1 LVVKDKLERPDEMIV
16 YANWISSF
24 KEYQLA
30 GEKIQA
36 GIELPEKCPRCQG
49 LEVFWRH
56 GKYQR
61 RVREKDGESVPVK
74 IYRYIC
80 KVCAQTVSC
89 LYGFLAAYRQY
100 AVSVVAEAVE
110 AYATKATTYR
120 ELSWAAD
127 AAKSA
132 EVSTIFCWVRDLSRQ
147 AEQLLPAIQKEMP
160 LDLLWQE
167 KEAEIPACLNA
178 CKAKS
183 EGKKEMLHQ
192 LAELVALTARWFGAG
207 QGLICL
213 HEYMV
218 AKAETCQS
226 IMSGHKLRLSAPQ
239 KMKHLSF

>member
-1 LVVKDKLERPDEMIV
+1 MIV

-30 GEKIQA
+30 GENIQA
-36 GIELPEKCPRCQG
+36 GIELPEKCPRCKG

-61 RVREKDGESVPVK
+61 RVREKDGQAVPVK

-120 ELSWAAD
+120 ELSWAAE

-132 EVSTIFCWVRDLSRQ
+132 EVSTIFRWVRDLTRQ

-160 LDLLWQE
+160 VDLLWQE
-167 KEAEIPACLNA
+167 NEAEIPACVNA
-178 CKAKS
+178 GKAKGS
-183 EGKKEMLHQ
+183 DKEKMLHQ
-192 LAELVALTARWFGAG
+192 LAEMVALAVRWLGAR
-207 QGLICL
+207 QPLICL

-218 AKAETCQS
+218 AKAETCLS

-239 KMKHLSF
+239 KMKHLNF